1 MLEWWVNESFD
12 GRPLRNMREG
22 HIKGLSQEEADRMFA
37 PRVLKVL
44 RAEPERNREEELH
57 AIQQHIARNSPC
69 DFPLLIWSLFDEES
83 DDIELISSSFD
94 LSLRA
99 KLGHLPQLLH
109 YLRLVAQKAAEETHP
124 NLELPVSVLLEQMEM
139 KPEDA
144 GRFEMAWE
152 ACRYGQRF
160 ECQAVDDLGPLKELQ
175 LQDLLLGGGRDVVSR
190 ALVLV
195 RNLVEAHNGHV
206 QLLQGPDL
214 HDHVTIS
221 LYQAQILDHLVPWS
235 KARVW
240 VQDVVSILPHRGPL
254 LMAKDMEFLLRQW
267 LMQTLKRLVKFSL
280 DDWPLVHPVPAGIVR
295 LGTLEQ
301 AVALPHECIA
311 AIDEYVRHH
320 GLLQD
325 RVSLALDILK
335 KIALSIESSPRKIS
349 PETLLQDKVFDC
361 RPPPP
366 PSLLD
371 ILQEGQEAWQK
382 GKSLGVRVKH
392 LNALQ
397 EHLCERMDAKAED
410 ALCTAYR
417 TPLEKRHLSSLETS
431 LTSPSPKHAQ
441 DARYL
446 LQKLAALAEMLA
458 RNAYPPS
465 HGLCPPPC
473 FPAAKTLFIVLVR
486 CRFAT
491 ALRAAVSH
499 SRGGE
504 FLYKSQ
510 FPHPPRAL
518 PAPIFCRNV

>member
-1 MLEWWVNESFD
+1 
-12 GRPLRNMREG
+12 
-22 HIKGLSQEEADRMFA
+22 
-37 PRVLKVL
+37 
-44 RAEPERNREEELH
+44 
-57 AIQQHIARNSPC
+57 
-69 DFPLLIWSLFDEES
+69 
-83 DDIELISSSFD
+83 
-94 LSLRA
+94 
-99 KLGHLPQLLH
+99 
-109 YLRLVAQKAAEETHP
+109 
-124 NLELPVSVLLEQMEM
+124 
-139 KPEDA
+139 
-144 GRFEMAWE
+144 
-152 ACRYGQRF
+152 
-160 ECQAVDDLGPLKELQ
+160 
-175 LQDLLLGGGRDVVSR
+175 
-190 ALVLV
+190 
-195 RNLVEAHNGHV
+195 
-206 QLLQGPDL
+206 
-214 HDHVTIS
+214 
-221 LYQAQILDHLVPWS
+221 
-235 KARVW
+235 
-240 VQDVVSILPHRGPL
+240 
-254 LMAKDMEFLLRQW
+254 MAKDMEFLLRRW
-267 LMQTLKRLVKFSL
+267 FMQTLKLVKFSL
-280 DDWPLVHPVPAGIVR
+280 DDWPQVHRVPAGIVR
-295 LGTLEQ
+295 LGTPEQ
-301 AVALPHECIA
+301 AKALPNECIA

-320 GLLQD
+320 GLLRD
-325 RVSLALDILK
+325 RVWLALDILK
-335 KIALSIESSPRKIS
+335 KIALSIESSSSKIS
-349 PETLLQDKVFDC
+349 PETWLQDKIFDG

-366 PSLLD
+366 ASLLD
-371 ILQEGQEAWQK
+371 ILHPQK
-382 GKSLGVRVKH
+382 GKKLGVRVKH

-504 FLYKSQ
+504 SLYKSQ

>member
-1 MLEWWVNESFD
+1 
-12 GRPLRNMREG
+12 MREG
-22 HIKGLSQEEADRMFA
+22 HIKGLSQEEADLRFA

-44 RAEPERNREEELH
+44 RTEPERNSEEELH
-57 AIQQHIARNSPC
+57 AIKQHIARNSPC

-83 DDIELISSSFD
+83 GDIELISSSFD

-99 KLGHLPQLLH
+99 KLEHLPQLQH
-109 YLRLVAQKAAEETHP
+109 FLRLIAQKAAEEMHP
-124 NLELPVSVLLEQMEM
+124 NLELPVSVLLEQMEI

-144 GRFEMAWE
+144 RGFEMAWE

-160 ECQAVDDLGPLKELQ
+160 ECQAVDDLGPLKALQ
-175 LQDLLLGGGRDVVSR
+175 LQDLLLGGGRDGVSR

-221 LYQAQILDHLVPWS
+221 LYQAQILEHLVPWS
-235 KARVW
+235 KARVF
-240 VQDVVSILPHRGPL
+240 VQDVVSILPHREPL
-254 LMAKDMEFLLRQW
+254 LMAKDMEFLLRRW
-267 LMQTLKRLVKFSL
+267 FMQTLKLVKFSL
-280 DDWPLVHPVPAGIVR
+280 DDWPQVHRVPAGIVR
-295 LGTLEQ
+295 LGTPEQ
-301 AVALPHECIA
+301 AKALPNECIA

-320 GLLQD
+320 GLLRD
-325 RVSLALDILK
+325 RVWLALDILK
-335 KIALSIESSPRKIS
+335 KIALSIESSSSKIS
-349 PETLLQDKVFDC
+349 PETWLQDKIFDG

-366 PSLLD
+366 ASLLD
-371 ILQEGQEAWQK
+371 ILHPQK
-382 GKSLGVRVKH
+382 GKKLGVRVKH

-417 TPLEKRHLSSLETS
+417 TPLEKRHLSRLETS
-431 LTSPSPKHAQ
+431 LTSPTLENVQ

-465 HGLCPPPC
+465 HGLCR
-473 FPAAKTLFIVLVR
+473 PASLQPKLSSL
-486 CRFAT
+486 CSFAVG
-491 ALRAAVSH
+491 L
-499 SRGGE
+499 
-504 FLYKSQ
+504 L
-510 FPHPPRAL
+510 L
-518 PAPIFCRNV
+518 P

>member
-1 MLEWWVNESFD
+1 
-12 GRPLRNMREG
+12 MREG
-22 HIKGLSQEEADRMFA
+22 HIKGLSQEEADLRFA

-57 AIQQHIARNSPC
+57 AIKQHIARNGPC

-99 KLGHLPQLLH
+99 KLRLLPQLLH

-124 NLELPVSVLLEQMEM
+124 NFELPVSVLLEQMEM

-144 GRFEMAWE
+144 GGFEMAWE

-160 ECQAVDDLGPLKELQ
+160 GCQAVHDLGPLKALQ
-175 LQDLLLGGGRDVVSR
+175 LQDLLLGGDEAAL

-221 LYQAQILDHLVPWS
+221 LYQAQILKHLVPWS
-235 KARVW
+235 EAREW
-240 VQDVVSILPHRGPL
+240 VQEVVSILPHREPL
-254 LMAKDMEFLLRQW
+254 LMAKDMEFLLRRW
-267 LMQTLKRLVKFSL
+267 FMQTLKLVKFSL
-280 DDWPLVHPVPAGIVR
+280 DDWPQVHRVPAGIVR

-311 AIDEYVRHH
+311 AIDEYVKHH
-320 GLLQD
+320 GLLRD
-325 RVSLALDILK
+325 RVALALDILK
-335 KIALSIESSPRKIS
+335 RIALSIESSPRKIS

-361 RPPPP
+361 RPPPRA
-366 PSLLD
+366 SLLD
-371 ILQEGQEAWQK
+371 ILHPQK
-382 GKSLGVRVKH
+382 SKKLGVRVKH

-410 ALCTAYR
+410 ALCTDYR
-417 TPLEKRHLSSLETS
+417 TALEKRHWSRLETS
-431 LTSPSPKHAQ
+431 LTSPTPKHVQ

-446 LQKLAALAEMLA
+446 LQKLTVLAEMLA
-458 RNAYPPS
+458 RDAYPPFHS
-465 HGLCPPPC
+465 LCPPPC
-473 FPAAKTLFIVLVR
+473 FPAAKTLVVVLLR
-486 CRFAT
+486 CRFAI

-499 SRGGE
+499 SSEGE
-504 FLYKSQ
+504 SLYKSQ
-510 FPHPPRAL
+510 LSHHPCAL